1 MECIPI
7 AFFLA
12 LRAKLKNTI
21 PMDIFGKIKEKLSN
35 EFIDIVEWLDYT
47 DDTIAHRFERYQNE
61 IKNGAKLIVREG
73 QTAVFVNEGQL
84 ADVFTPGT
92 YELTTQNLPILA
104 TLKGWKYGFNSPF
117 KAEVYFVNTH
127 LFTDEKWGTKS
138 PISLSDER
146 FGLVEFRAFGTYA
159 FRISD
164 AGKFIIDIVGT
175 DNNFTNYEINE
186 HLKSLIATRFTDT
199 VGEANLPIELY
210 AANTSEL
217 SETCKEVMGPE
228 FESVG
233 ISLEKFYIENVSM
246 PEDLKKE
253 IFEYSRIDK
262 LDLDKLTKF
271 KTAKAIE
278 AAAKNEGGTA
288 GAGMGMGMGFV
299 LAQQMGGLM
308 NPQMGT
314 APQVQQTNAAVPP
327 PMPVAVQY
335 FYAVNG
341 AQQGPVSFEQ
351 LQALFAGRTIN
362 RDSLVWKQGMDNWT
376 PLKEVAEL
384 KSFLGGNT
392 PPPLPNS

>member
-1 MECIPI
+1 MGL
-7 AFFLA
+7 F
-12 LRAKLKNTI
+12 
-21 PMDIFGKIKEKLSN
+21 DKIKEKLTN

-73 QTAVFVNEGQL
+73 QAAVFVNEGQL

-92 YELTTQNLPILA
+92 YDLTTQNLPILT

-127 LFTDEKWGTKS
+127 LFTDEKWGTKN
-138 PISLSDER
+138 PITLSDER
-146 FGLVEFRAFGTYA
+146 FGLVEIRAFGTYA
-159 FRISD
+159 FKVSD
-164 AGKFIIDIVGT
+164 PGKFIVDIVGT
-175 DNNFTNYEINE
+175 DSNFTNFEINE

-217 SETCKEVMGPE
+217 SETCQEVMQPE
-228 FESVG
+228 FISVG

-246 PEDLKKE
+246 PEELKKE

-278 AAAKNEGGTA
+278 AAAANEGGTA

-299 LAQQMGGLM
+299 LAQQMGGM
-308 NPQMGT
+308 MSPQMGGQQMMQQQ
-314 APQVQQTNAAVPP
+314 APVTPP
-327 PMPVAVQY
+327 PMPVQVQY
-335 FYAVNG
+335 FYAANG
-341 AQQGPVSFEQ
+341 AQQGPVSFDQ
-351 LQALFAGRTIN
+351 LKALFANRTIN
-362 RDSLVWKQGMDNWT
+362 KDSLVWKQGMGNWT
-376 PLKEVAEL
+376 ALNEVEEL

-392 PPPLPNS
+392 PPPLPQQ

>member
-1 MECIPI
+1 
-7 AFFLA
+7 
-12 LRAKLKNTI
+12 
-21 PMDIFGKIKEKLSN
+21 MDIFGRIKEKLSN
-35 EFIDIVEWLDYT
+35 EFIDIIEWLDFT

-92 YELTTQNLPILA
+92 YDLTTQNLPILS

-127 LFTDEKWGTKS
+127 LFTDEKWGTKN
-138 PISLSDER
+138 PVTLSDER
-146 FGLVEFRAFGTYA
+146 FGLVEIRAFGTYA
-159 FRISD
+159 FKISD
-164 AGKFIIDIVGT
+164 AGKFIVDIVGT
-175 DNNFTNYEINE
+175 DNNFTNFEINE

-210 AANTSEL
+210 AANTTEL
-217 SETCKEVMGPE
+217 SDTCREVMAPE

-233 ISLEKFYIENVSM
+233 ISLEKFFIENVSM

-253 IFEYSRIDK
+253 IFEYSRLDK
-262 LDLDKLTKF
+262 LDMQKLAQF
-271 KTAKAIE
+271 KAAKAME

-299 LAQQMGGLM
+299 LAQQMGTM
-308 NPQMGT
+308 MGGN
-314 APQVQQTNAAVPP
+314 QVQQQSFPPAAGGAAVPP
-327 PMPVAVQY
+327 PMPAQVLY
-335 FYAVNG
+335 YYAVNG
-341 AQQGPVSFEQ
+341 AQQGPVSIEQ
-351 LQALFAGRTIN
+351 LRALFASRTIN
-362 RDSLVWKQGMDNWT
+362 RESLVWKQGMSNWT
-376 PLKEVAEL
+376 ALQEVEEL

-392 PPPLPNS
+392 PPPLPNA

>member
-1 MECIPI
+1 M
-7 AFFLA
+7 LA
-12 LRAKLKNTI
+12 LDFKCTNTI
-21 PMDIFGKIKEKLSN
+21 PMDIFGKIKEKLSH

-73 QTAVFVNEGQL
+73 QTAVFINEGQL
-84 ADVFTPGT
+84 ADVFAPGT
-92 YELTTQNLPILA
+92 YDLTTKNLPILA

-127 LFTDEKWGTKS
+127 LFTDEKWGTKN
-138 PISLSDER
+138 PITLSDER
-146 FGLVEFRAFGTYA
+146 FGLVEIRAFGTYA
-159 FRISD
+159 FKIAD

-175 DNNFTNYEINE
+175 DNNFTNFEINE

-217 SETCKEVMGPE
+217 SDTCREVMAPE

-262 LDLDKLTKF
+262 LDLNKLTQF

-299 LAQQMGGLM
+299 LAQQMGGM
-308 NPQMGT
+308 MT
-314 APQVQQTNAAVPP
+314 AAPQANTHMGGQQTTPQAAGAPLPP
-327 PMPVAVQY
+327 PMPAQVLFY
-335 FYAVNG
+335 YAVNG
-341 AQQGPVSFEQ
+341 TQQGPVSFQQ
-351 LQALFAGRTIN
+351 LQTLFANRTIN
-362 RDSLVWKQGMDNWT
+362 RESLVWKQGMGSWAALQDV
-376 PLKEVAEL
+376 EEL

>member
-1 MECIPI
+1 
-7 AFFLA
+7 
-12 LRAKLKNTI
+12 
-21 PMDIFGKIKEKLSN
+21 MDIFGKIKEKLSN

-138 PISLSDER
+138 PITLSDER
-146 FGLVEFRAFGTYA
+146 FGLVEIRAFGTYA

-217 SETCKEVMGPE
+217 SETCKEVMAPE

-299 LAQQMGGLM
+299 LAQQMGGMM
-308 NPQMGT
+308 NPQIGT
-314 APQVQQTNAAVPP
+314 APQMQPANAAVPP

-362 RDSLVWKQGMDNWT
+362 RDSLVWKQGMDNWA

>member
-1 MECIPI
+1 
-7 AFFLA
+7 
-12 LRAKLKNTI
+12 
-21 PMDIFGKIKEKLSN
+21 MDIFGKIKEKLSN
-35 EFIDIVEWLDYT
+35 EFIDIIEWLDYT

-92 YELTTQNLPILA
+92 YDLTTKNLPILA

-138 PISLSDER
+138 PITLSDAR
-146 FGLVEFRAFGTYA
+146 FGLVEIRAFGTYA
-159 FRISD
+159 YKISD
-164 AGKFIIDIVGT
+164 AGKFIKDIVGT
-175 DNNFTNYEINE
+175 DSNFTNFEINE
-186 HLKSLIATRFTDT
+186 HLKSLIATRFTNT
-199 VGEANLPIELY
+199 VGQANLPIELY
-210 AANTSEL
+210 AANTTEL
-217 SETCKEVMGPE
+217 SDTCREVMAPE
-228 FESVG
+228 FQSVG

-262 LDLDKLTKF
+262 LDLDKLAKF

-299 LAQQMGGLM
+299 LAQQMGGM
-308 NPQMGT
+308 MGGTQMGGQPV
-314 APQVQQTNAAVPP
+314 APQGGGPVPP

-341 AQQGPVSFEQ
+341 TQHGPVSFEQ
-351 LQALFAGRTIN
+351 LQALFAGRTVN
-362 RDSLVWKQGMDNWT
+362 RDSLVWKQGMAAWT
-376 PLKEVAEL
+376 PLREVEEL
-384 KSFLGGNT
+384 KSFLGGST
-392 PPPLPNS
+392 PPPLPGQ

>member
-1 MECIPI
+1 
-7 AFFLA
+7 
-12 LRAKLKNTI
+12 
-21 PMDIFGKIKEKLSN
+21 MDIFSKIKEKLTH
-35 EFIDIVEWLDYT
+35 EFIDIIEWLDYT

-84 ADVFTPGT
+84 ADVFEPGT
-92 YELTTQNLPILA
+92 YDLTTKNLPILA

-138 PISLSDER
+138 PITLSDDR
-146 FGLVEFRAFGTYA
+146 FGLVEIRAFGTYA
-159 FRISD
+159 FKISD

-175 DNNFTNYEINE
+175 DNNFTNFEINE

-217 SETCKEVMGPE
+217 SETCREVMKPE
-228 FESVG
+228 FLSVG

-262 LDLDKLTKF
+262 LDLDKLAKF

-308 NPQMGT
+308 NPQMGGNVQA
-314 APQVQQTNAAVPP
+314 APTGPAVPP
-327 PMPVAVQY
+327 PMPVQVQY
-335 FYAVNG
+335 FYAANG

-351 LQALFAGRTIN
+351 LQSLFASRTIN
-362 RDSLVWKQGMDNWT
+362 RDSLIWKQGMANWT
-376 PLKEVAEL
+376 ALKDVEEL

>member
-1 MECIPI
+1 
-7 AFFLA
+7 
-12 LRAKLKNTI
+12 
-21 PMDIFGKIKEKLSN
+21 MDIFGKIKEKLSN

-47 DDTIAHRFERYQNE
+47 DDTLAHRFERYQNE

-92 YELTTQNLPILA
+92 YDLTTQNLPILA

-127 LFTDEKWGTKS
+127 LFTDEKWGTKN
-138 PISLSDER
+138 PITLSDER
-146 FGLVEFRAFGTYA
+146 FGLVEIRAFGTYA
-159 FRISD
+159 FKISD

-175 DNNFTNYEINE
+175 DNNFTNFEINE

-210 AANTSEL
+210 AANTTEL
-217 SETCKEVMGPE
+217 SETCKEVMAPE
-228 FESVG
+228 FATVG

-253 IFEYSRIDK
+253 IFEYSRLDK
-262 LDLDKLTKF
+262 LDMQKLAQF
-271 KTAKAIE
+271 KAAKAME
-278 AAAKNEGGTA
+278 AAASNEGGTA

-308 NPQMGT
+308 GGTQMGQQQPFAPNT
-314 APQVQQTNAAVPP
+314 AAPMPP
-327 PMPVAVQY
+327 PMPAATTY
-335 FYAVNG
+335 FYAVNNT
-341 AQQGPVSFEQ
+341 QQGPVTLAQ
-351 LQALFAGRTIN
+351 LGALFAARTIN
-362 RDSLVWKQGMDNWT
+362 RDSLVWKQGMTAWT
-376 PLKEVAEL
+376 PLQQVPEL
-384 KSFLGGNT
+384 QQFLGGST
-392 PPPLPNS
+392 PPPLP

>member
-1 MECIPI
+1 
-7 AFFLA
+7 
-12 LRAKLKNTI
+12 
-21 PMDIFGKIKEKLSN
+21 MDIFGKIKEKLTN

-84 ADVFTPGT
+84 ADVFAPGT
-92 YELTTQNLPILA
+92 YDLTTQNLPILT

-127 LFTDEKWGTKS
+127 LFTDEKWGTKN
-138 PISLSDER
+138 PITLSDDR
-146 FGLVEFRAFGTYA
+146 FGLVEIRAFGTYA
-159 FRISD
+159 FKISD
-164 AGKFIIDIVGT
+164 AGKFIVDIVGT
-175 DNNFTNYEINE
+175 DSNFTNFEINE

-217 SETCKEVMGPE
+217 SETCQEVMKPE
-228 FESVG
+228 FLSVG

-299 LAQQMGGLM
+299 LAQQMGGM
-308 NPQMGT
+308 MAGAPQANTQMGN
-314 APQVQQTNAAVPP
+314 QQQAGSFPP
-327 PMPVAVQY
+327 PMPATVQY

-362 RDSLVWKQGMDNWT
+362 RDSLVWKQGMASWT
-376 PLKEVAEL
+376 ALKEVEEL
-384 KSFLGGNT
+384 KSFLGGST
-392 PPPLPNS
+392 PPPLPTE

>member
-1 MECIPI
+1 
-7 AFFLA
+7 
-12 LRAKLKNTI
+12 
-21 PMDIFGKIKEKLSN
+21 MDIFGKIKEKLSN

-84 ADVFTPGT
+84 ADVFSPGT
-92 YELTTQNLPILA
+92 YELTTKNLPILA

-127 LFTDEKWGTKS
+127 LFTDEKWGTKN
-138 PISLSDER
+138 PVTLSDER
-146 FGLVEFRAFGTYA
+146 FGLVEIRAFGTYA

-210 AANTSEL
+210 AANTTEL
-217 SETCKEVMGPE
+217 SDTCREVMAPE

-233 ISLEKFYIENVSM
+233 ISLEKFFIENVSM

-253 IFEYSRIDK
+253 IFEYSRLDK
-262 LDLDKLTKF
+262 LDMQKLAQF
-271 KTAKAIE
+271 KAAKAME

-299 LAQQMGGLM
+299 LAQQMGNM
-308 NPQMGT
+308 MGG
-314 APQVQQTNAAVPP
+314 AMGQQQTGFPQATGAAVPP
-327 PMPVAVQY
+327 PMPTQVMY
-335 FYAVNG
+335 YYAVNG
-341 AQQGPVSFEQ
+341 AQQGPVTLDQ
-351 LQALFAGRTIN
+351 LRALFAGRTIN
-362 RDSLVWKQGMDNWT
+362 RESLVWKQGMANWAA
-376 PLKEVAEL
+376 LQDVEEL

-392 PPPLPNS
+392 PPPLPGA

>member
-1 MECIPI
+1 
-7 AFFLA
+7 
-12 LRAKLKNTI
+12 
-21 PMDIFGKIKEKLSN
+21 MDIFGKIKEKLSN
-35 EFIDIVEWLDYT
+35 EFIDIIEWLDYT

-73 QTAVFVNEGQL
+73 QAAVFVNEGQL

-92 YELTTQNLPILA
+92 YDLTTQNLPILS

-127 LFTDEKWGTKS
+127 LFTDEKWGTKN
-138 PISLSDER
+138 PITLSDDR
-146 FGLVEFRAFGTYA
+146 FGLVEIRAFGTYA
-159 FRISD
+159 FRVSD

-175 DNNFTNYEINE
+175 DNNFTNFEINE

-210 AANTSEL
+210 AANTTEL
-217 SETCKEVMGPE
+217 SETCKEVMAPE
-228 FESVG
+228 FQSVG

-246 PEDLKKE
+246 PEELKKE

-271 KTAKAIE
+271 KAAKAIE

-308 NPQMGT
+308 NPQMGGQAAT
-314 APQVQQTNAAVPP
+314 QQPAATGAVPP
-327 PMPVAVQY
+327 PMPVQVHY
-335 FYAVNG
+335 FYAANG
-341 AQQGPVSFEQ
+341 AQQGPVTFDQ
-351 LQALFAGRTIN
+351 LKALFANRTIN
-362 RDSLVWKQGMDNWT
+362 RESLVWKQGMSNWAQ
-376 PLKEVAEL
+376 LQEVEEL

-392 PPPLPNS
+392 PPPLPPTA

>member
-1 MECIPI
+1 M
-7 AFFLA
+7 LA
-12 LRAKLKNTI
+12 LLKTRKHYI
-21 PMDIFGKIKEKLSN
+21 MDIFGKIKEKLSN

-92 YELTTQNLPILA
+92 YDLTTQNLPILT

-127 LFTDEKWGTKS
+127 LFTDEKWGTKN
-138 PISLSDER
+138 PVTLSDER
-146 FGLVEFRAFGTYA
+146 FGLVEIRAFGTYA
-159 FRISD
+159 FKISD

-175 DNNFTNYEINE
+175 DNNFTNFEINE

-217 SETCKEVMGPE
+217 SDTCREVMAPE
-228 FESVG
+228 FASVG
-233 ISLEKFYIENVSM
+233 ISLEKFFIENVSM

-253 IFEYSRIDK
+253 LFEYSRLEK
-262 LDLDKLTKF
+262 LDMQKLAQF
-271 KTAKAIE
+271 KAAKAME
-278 AAAKNEGGTA
+278 LAAKNEGGTA

-299 LAQQMGGLM
+299 LAQQMGGM
-308 NPQMGT
+308 MGG
-314 APQVQQTNAAVPP
+314 AMGQQQTGFPVVGGAAVPP
-327 PMPVAVQY
+327 PMPTSVQY
-335 FYAVNG
+335 FYALNG
-341 AQQGPVSFEQ
+341 AQQGPVTFEQ
-351 LQALFAGRTIN
+351 LKALFANRTIN
-362 RDSLVWKQGMDNWT
+362 KDSLVWKQGMTNWT
-376 PLKEVAEL
+376 ALSEVQEL

-392 PPPLPNS
+392 PPPLPQ

>member
-1 MECIPI
+1 
-7 AFFLA
+7 
-12 LRAKLKNTI
+12 
-21 PMDIFGKIKEKLSN
+21 MDIFGKIKEKLSN

-92 YELTTQNLPILA
+92 YDLTTQNLPILS

-127 LFTDEKWGTKS
+127 LFTDEKWGTKN
-138 PISLSDER
+138 PITLSDDR
-146 FGLVEFRAFGTYA
+146 FGLVEIRAFGTYA

-175 DNNFTNYEINE
+175 DNNFTNFEINE

-217 SETCKEVMGPE
+217 SDTCREVMAPE

-253 IFEYSRIDK
+253 IFEYSRLDK
-262 LDLDKLTKF
+262 LDMQKLAQF
-271 KTAKAIE
+271 KAAKAME
-278 AAAKNEGGTA
+278 LAAKNEGGTA

-299 LAQQMGGLM
+299 LAQQMGGM
-308 NPQMGT
+308 MGGNPMGQQQNF
-314 APQVQQTNAAVPP
+314 PQATGAAAVPP

-341 AQQGPVSFEQ
+341 TQQGPVSFDQ
-351 LQALFAGRTIN
+351 LKALFANRTIN
-362 RDSLVWKQGMDNWT
+362 RESLVWKQGMANWT
-376 PLKEVAEL
+376 ALQEVEEL

-392 PPPLPNS
+392 PPPLPNA

>member
-1 MECIPI
+1 
-7 AFFLA
+7 
-12 LRAKLKNTI
+12 
-21 PMDIFGKIKEKLSN
+21 MDIFNKIKEKLSN

-47 DDTIAHRFERYQNE
+47 NDTIAHRFERYQNE

-92 YELTTQNLPILA
+92 YDLTTQNLPILS

-117 KAEVYFVNTH
+117 KAEVYFVNTT
-127 LFTDEKWGTKS
+127 LFTDEKWGTKN
-138 PISLSDER
+138 PITLSDER
-146 FGLVEFRAFGTYA
+146 FGLVEIRAFGTYA
-159 FRISD
+159 FKVSD
-164 AGKFIIDIVGT
+164 AGKFIVDIVGT
-175 DNNFTNYEINE
+175 DNNFTNFEINE

-217 SETCKEVMGPE
+217 SETCQEVMQPE
-228 FESVG
+228 FMSVG

-253 IFEYSRIDK
+253 IFEYSRLDK

-278 AAAKNEGGTA
+278 AAAQNEGGTA

-299 LAQQMGGLM
+299 LAQQMGGM
-308 NPQMGT
+308 MAPQMGSAQS
-314 APQVQQTNAAVPP
+314 APLASTPMAPP
-327 PMPVAVQY
+327 PMPVATQY

-341 AQQGPVSFEQ
+341 QQAGPVTFEQ
-351 LQALFAGRTIN
+351 LSALFANRTVN
-362 RDSLVWKQGMDNWT
+362 RDTLVWKQGMSGWLS
-376 PLKEVAEL
+376 LKEVEEL
-384 KSFLGGNT
+384 KVFLGGNT
-392 PPPLPNS
+392 PPPIPGA

>member
-1 MECIPI
+1 
-7 AFFLA
+7 
-12 LRAKLKNTI
+12 
-21 PMDIFGKIKEKLSN
+21 MDIFGKIKEKLSN

-73 QTAVFVNEGQL
+73 QTAVFINEGQL

-92 YELTTQNLPILA
+92 YDLTTQNLPILS

-138 PISLSDER
+138 PITLSDDR
-146 FGLVEFRAFGTYA
+146 FGLVEIRAFGTYA
-159 FRISD
+159 FKISD
-164 AGKFIIDIVGT
+164 AGKFIKDIVGT
-175 DNNFTNYEINE
+175 DSNFTNFEINE
-186 HLKSLIATRFTDT
+186 HLKSLIATRFTNT
-199 VGEANLPIELY
+199 VGQANLPIELY
-210 AANTSEL
+210 AANTTEL
-217 SETCKEVMGPE
+217 SDTCREVMAPE
-228 FESVG
+228 FQSVG

-278 AAAKNEGGTA
+278 AAAQNEGGTA

-299 LAQQMGGLM
+299 LAQQMGGM
-308 NPQMGT
+308 MGGNT
-314 APQVQQTNAAVPP
+314 QAAPQQAAQPSAGAVPP
-327 PMPVAVQY
+327 PLPAQTMY
-335 FYAVNG
+335 YYATNG
-341 AQQGPVSFEQ
+341 TQHGPVTFEQ
-351 LQALFAGRTIN
+351 MRSLFASRSIN
-362 RDSLVWKQGMDNWT
+362 RDSLVWKQGMAAWT
-376 PLKEVAEL
+376 ALKEVEEL
-384 KSFLGGNT
+384 KTFLGGNT
-392 PPPLPNS
+392 PPPLPGQ